1 MLKLDS
7 ISFSY
12 EEPIFK
18 NISFEVGEGEIIGIV
33 GNSGAGK
40 TTLLKVIA
48 GLLDATVGDVFF
60 EGNVVTGPSQNLVP
74 GHEDIKLVL
83 QDFGLDVFQTVRENI
98 AGKALYLPRK
108 ERDELVNELLELT
121 ELGHLS
127 EQKAKYIS
135 GGEQQRLALARV
147 LVGEPKLILLDEPF
161 VHLDGRLR
169 MKISN
174 YLLQMKEICGT
185 SFILVSHDGEEM
197 LSLADRIVHFSDGQV
212 KRIAS
217 PKAFYFSPESF
228 EEGELFGVINQV
240 EREGKRILFRPPEF
254 ELTEDA
260 NGIELTYVS
269 SQFAGA
275 HYINY
280 FETINKERIILFQN
294 QPMTNETKINIK
306 KRD

>member
-1 MLKLDS
+1 MLRLDS

-12 EEPIFK
+12 NEPIFK
-18 NISFEVGEGEIIGIV
+18 DIKFEVGVGEIIGIV

-48 GLLDATVGDVFF
+48 GLLDATAGSVFF
-60 EGNVVTGPSQNLVP
+60 EGEVVRGASQNLVP
-74 GHEDIKLVL
+74 GHDEIKLVL

-98 AGKALYLPRK
+98 TGKALYLPRK
-108 ERDELVNELLELT
+108 ERDELVEELLELT
-121 ELGHLS
+121 ELTHLS
-127 EQKAKYIS
+127 NQKAKYIS

-174 YLLQMKEICGT
+174 YLLDMKSICGT

-197 LSLADRIVHFSDGQV
+197 LSLADRIVHFSDGEV
-212 KRIAS
+212 KRIAT
-217 PKAFYFSPESF
+217 PQEFYYSPESF
-228 EEGELFGVINQV
+228 EEGELFGLMNSIQV
-240 EREGKRILFRPPEF
+240 EGKQFLFRPTEF
-254 ELTEDA
+254 EVTTINE
-260 NGIELTYVS
+260 GIEIKYIG

-280 FETINKERIILFQN
+280 FETLENEKIILFN
-294 QPMTNETKINIK
+294 DQPMKNETKIIIK
-306 KRD
+306 KRN